1 MKANLFLA
9 FFAAKTSAFSFSRGS
24 AGSHFK
30 RQAPVQQAAYIGDL
44 LTAPGWAQT
53 KEKLDAV
60 PVFTCAN
67 SKGEPALYEI
77 NDRVFHY
84 LSYSL

>member
-1 MKANLFLA
+1 MIKASICLA
-9 FFAAKTSAFSFSRGS
+9 FFAASSTAFSFNRWSSGPL
-24 AGSHFK
+24 FK
-30 RQAPVQQAAYIGDL
+30 RRTPVQKAAYIGDL

-77 NDRVFHY
+77 NDRVI
-84 LSYSL
+84 